1 MSYPGMDQ
9 LSSANLQLTA
19 RLITRRREAIGSL
32 WRKLDPGRQ
41 ALLALA
47 YLRRHDSLAALARW
61 FGIGTTTAWRYVR
74 EVIALLE
81 ALAPSLKAGL
91 WNATSRGLRWAL
103 LDGACCEI
111 DRVKDRR
118 DPSKPWSE
126 HVDRHWCRKHRH
138 HAVTL
143 PALTDGEGNL
153 LWIGTGYP
161 GSTHDLTAARA
172 DQVCYWASAA
182 DPELFAD
189 KAYTGA
195 GPGVTVP
202 VKGTWD
208 NLTEEQRRH
217 NRVVNSTR
225 GPVERGFAQLK
236 TWAIFRRSRC
246 CPTLIGPAARAVL
259 ALMINDRQ

>member
-19 RLITRRREAIGSL
+19 RLIARHREAIGSL
-32 WRKLDPGRQ
+32 WRKLEPGPQ

-47 YLRRHDSLAALARW
+47 YLRRHDTLAELAAW
-61 FGIGTTTAWRYVR
+61 FGVGTTTAWRYIR
-74 EVIALLE
+74 EVVALLE
-81 ALAPSLKAGL
+81 ALAPSLAAGL
-91 WNATSRGLRWAL
+91 WTACSRGLRWVL
-103 LDGACCEI
+103 LDGTCCEI
-111 DRVKDRR
+111 DRVKDWR
-118 DPSKPWSE
+118 DPTRPWTE

-143 PALTDGEGNL
+143 PALTDSDGQL

-161 GSTHDLTAARA
+161 GSTHDLTAARG
-172 DQVCYWASAA
+172 DQVFSWAATA
-182 DPELFAD
+182 GLEIFAD

-202 VKGTWD
+202 IKGKWD
-208 NLTEEQRRH
+208 NLTEDQRAH

-225 GPVERGFAQLK
+225 ALVERGFAQLK

-259 ALMINDRQ
+259 ALMINDRE